1 MTTAKQSIQTKTEE
15 YNGWNNRETWL
26 AQLWLTNDEGSYRF
40 LMGAIADHEESWQ
53 SAEWLKMSL
62 QEQLND
68 EINVP
73 CLWQDLL
80 QQAYDKIDWIEIV
93 ENNKEEA

>member
-1 MTTAKQSIQTKTEE
+1 MTTATQSIQTKTAE
-15 YNGWNNRETWL
+15 YNGWSNRETWL

-40 LMGAIADHEESWQ
+40 LMEAIASQEEPWQ